1 MEKGQQSA
9 VGALD
14 ISQFHGVFF
23 EETAENINAFEDGL
37 LKLDLLS
44 PDPEELN
51 AIFRAAHSIKGGSGT
66 FGFDAMAKVTHE
78 LETLLDLARRNEM
91 RLDTGHIDALLQ
103 AGDVLKAQL
112 AYYRGQTSQ
121 VDVDVPAVCNQLNR
135 LVAKAKEAPLAAA
148 APVPAKPTA
157 DDSFGFFD
165 DFPASET
172 SADAVEPASGKL
184 IAADESYGLFEPLA
198 DLSAQSTHGPQ
209 ELVAAPRPDSPGAAA
224 HPGRR
229 STDRS
234 PIADASSIRV
244 SVEKVDQL
252 INLVGELVITQAML
266 TQASATMDRMSNE
279 TLFDGLA
286 QLERNTRDLQE
297 SVMAVRM
304 MPIATVFNRFPRM
317 VRDLAGKLGKEV
329 QLKIVGEST
338 ELDKGLIE
346 KLADPL
352 THLVRN
358 SIDHGLEAP
367 EARIAGAKP
376 ATGTITL
383 RAFHQGGSIVV
394 EVADDGGGL
403 SRERIVKKARERGM
417 TIDDNAPDGDIW
429 ALIFEA
435 GFSTADVVTDV
446 SGRGVGMDVVRRN
459 IDAMGGRIEISS
471 TPGKGTSTIIRLPLT
486 MAILEGM
493 SVSVNEQTFIV
504 PLAHVIESL
513 APTAGDIKS
522 LSGMARVV
530 QIRDSFLP
538 VIRLQEMFGMQS
550 RAEGEDGILIVID
563 SDGVRAALEVDALL
577 GQHQVVIKSL
587 EANYRKVAG
596 LSGATIMG
604 DGMVALILDVPAIVR
619 MSRQ

>member
-1 MEKGQQSA
+1 MEKRQQSG
-9 VGALD
+9 VGAFD

-37 LKLDLLS
+37 LKLDLER

-91 RLDTGHIDALLQ
+91 RLESGHIDALLQ

-112 AYYRGQTSQ
+112 AFYRGQATSI
-121 VDVDVPAVCNQLNR
+121 DVDVPAVCSQLNL
-135 LVAKAKEAPLAAA
+135 LVSSAKAR
-148 APVPAKPTA
+148 PATEVSPTA
-157 DDSFGFFD
+157 VRDLVVDDSFGFFD
-165 DFPASET
+165 DLPNPDMAGESGVAK
-172 SADAVEPASGKL
+172 ADDG
-184 IAADESYGLFEPLA
+184 DESYGLFDTVPMP
-198 DLSAQSTHGPQ
+198 SAGASAGETAATRREDHP
-209 ELVAAPRPDSPGAAA
+209 VAGVN
-224 HPGRR
+224 PGRR
-229 STDRS
+229 ASDRA
-234 PIADASSIRV
+234 PQADTTSIRV

-266 TQASATMDRMSNE
+266 TQASAAMDRMANE
-279 TLFDGLA
+279 SLLDGLA

-317 VRDLAGKLGKEV
+317 VRDLAAKLSKEV

-358 SIDHGLEAP
+358 SIDHGLESP
-367 EARIAGAKP
+367 EARIAAGKP
-376 ATGTITL
+376 AIGTVTL

-394 EVADDGGGL
+394 EVCDDGAGL
-403 SRERIVKKARERGM
+403 NRERILKKALQRGM
-417 TIDDNAPDGDIW
+417 TVDENAPDGDIW
-429 ALIFEA
+429 PLIFEA
-435 GFSTADVVTDV
+435 GFSTAEAVTDV
-446 SGRGVGMDVVRRN
+446 SGRGVGMDVVKRN

-471 TPGKGTSTIIRLPLT
+471 SAGKGTNMIIRLPLT

-493 SVSVNEQTFIV
+493 SVSVNNQTFIV

-530 QIRDSFLP
+530 QIRDNFLP
-538 VIRLQEMFGMQS
+538 VIRLQEMFGL
-550 RAEGEDGILIVID
+550 EGRSQDSHGILIVID
-563 SDGVRAALEVDALL
+563 SDGVRAALQVDALL

>member
-1 MEKGQQSA
+1 
-9 VGALD
+9 
-14 ISQFHGVFF
+14 
-23 EETAENINAFEDGL
+23 
-37 LKLDLLS
+37 
-44 PDPEELN
+44 
-51 AIFRAAHSIKGGSGT
+51 
-66 FGFDAMAKVTHE
+66 
-78 LETLLDLARRNEM
+78 
-91 RLDTGHIDALLQ
+91 
-103 AGDVLKAQL
+103 
-112 AYYRGQTSQ
+112 
-121 VDVDVPAVCNQLNR
+121 
-135 LVAKAKEAPLAAA
+135 
-148 APVPAKPTA
+148 
-157 DDSFGFFD
+157 
-165 DFPASET
+165 
-172 SADAVEPASGKL
+172 
-184 IAADESYGLFEPLA
+184 
-198 DLSAQSTHGPQ
+198 
-209 ELVAAPRPDSPGAAA
+209 
-224 HPGRR
+224 
-229 STDRS
+229 
-234 PIADASSIRV
+234 
-244 SVEKVDQL
+244 
-252 INLVGELVITQAML
+252 
-266 TQASATMDRMSNE
+266 
-279 TLFDGLA
+279 
-286 QLERNTRDLQE
+286 
-297 SVMAVRM
+297 
-304 MPIATVFNRFPRM
+304 
-317 VRDLAGKLGKEV
+317 
-329 QLKIVGEST
+329 
-338 ELDKGLIE
+338 
-346 KLADPL
+346 
-352 THLVRN
+352 
-358 SIDHGLEAP
+358 
-367 EARIAGAKP
+367 
-376 ATGTITL
+376 
-383 RAFHQGGSIVV
+383 
-394 EVADDGGGL
+394 
-403 SRERIVKKARERGM
+403 M